1 MRRRPSGT
9 PTEVPITMNA
19 RAARA
24 MRTMVDEKNPFLKME
39 SFEEFDKKMLKL
51 YCYGAGAVTD
61 GTSGIVSN
69 DCTCVVSEVLTF

>member
-24 MRTMVDEKNPFLKME
+24 TRTMVDEKNPF
-39 SFEEFDKKMLKL
+39 
-51 YCYGAGAVTD
+51 GAGADID

-69 DCTCVVSEVLTF
+69 DCTCVVSEVFTFETRA